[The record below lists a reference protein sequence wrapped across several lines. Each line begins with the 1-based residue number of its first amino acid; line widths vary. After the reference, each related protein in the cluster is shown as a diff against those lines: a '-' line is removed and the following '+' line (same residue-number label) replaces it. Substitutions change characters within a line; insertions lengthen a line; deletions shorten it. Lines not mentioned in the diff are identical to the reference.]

1 MKRRDALK
9 KIGLAAGFTAI
20 TPNIFGLLQ
29 SCTNDSE
36 SWTPSFLTSDE
47 KSVVTNI
54 VDVFL
59 PRTVNTPSASE
70 VNVAQFID
78 KYIHEIL
85 EDKDQELTRAGFK
98 KIIAILIPDSSSRI
112 EDIKA
117 EEYKN
122 LLDEHLLLEEIDND
136 PEVDPE
142 ILEMTSS
149 EFLNQLKWMTINAY
163 KNSKFVGENVLA
175 YDPIPMDYYCGNL
188 EEITGGK
195 SWSL

>member
-98 KIIAILIPDSSSRI
+98 KVIAILIPDSSSRI

-136 PEVDPE
+136 QEVDPE